1 MSVTVKKILL
11 ICPECNESINCGLDD
26 VEFSLVAGEML
37 INFECPTCGALVE
50 EEPVLP
56 YSDSIH

>member
-56 YSDSIH
+56 Y